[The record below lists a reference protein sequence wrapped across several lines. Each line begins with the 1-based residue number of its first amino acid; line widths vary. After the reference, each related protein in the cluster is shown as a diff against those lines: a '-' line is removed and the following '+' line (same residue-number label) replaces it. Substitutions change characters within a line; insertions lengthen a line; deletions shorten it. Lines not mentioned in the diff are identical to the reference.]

1 MAYQKGI
8 NVNVL
13 AESGQT
19 DEETIEI
26 YEEKYPYI
34 NLSLAGKEELN
45 EALFEISHQENLSA
59 IKSKALREG
68 HNEADATKISEQ
80 KAGILLKNALNS
92 YEKLKKQR
100 ASRAT

>member
-19 DEETIEI
+19 DEETIEM
-26 YEEKYPYI
+26 YERDHPEI
-34 NLSLAGKEELN
+34 TLALKGKEELN
-45 EALFEISHQENLSA
+45 EALFQIEHQDNLGA
-59 IKSKALREG
+59 IKRRALDEG
-68 HNEADATKISEQ
+68 HTAKEADRIAEAE
-80 KAGILLKNALNS
+80 AGILLKNALSN

-100 ASRAT
+100 A